1 MNITEVYER
10 FPEERDCIAFLEVIR
25 WHGTP
30 VCPYCKSDRVTP
42 CKDEHRYHCN
52 NCNTSFSVTVGTIFH
67 HTHLP
72 LQKWFLAVSL
82 ILNAKKG
89 IAARQLGRDLDVN
102 RNTAWY
108 LAMRIRK
115 AMFEN
120 PQRELLQGI
129 VEMDETYIG
138 GKPRK
143 GNKRDDDKPHK
154 RGRGTDKTPVVGMK
168 ERDGKVV
175 AKVVRKDQLN
185 SKSLA
190 RLVREHVDTEKTTLM
205 TDEYTGY
212 VRISSFMEHKSV
224 NHKVCYVN
232 GEIHTNRIESFWS
245 LVKSGI
251 VGQYHK
257 VSIRY
262 LSRYLSEFSYRLNNR
277 EHPDVF
283 KLTIEKGLG
292 ITQ

>member
-1 MNITEVYER
+1 
-10 FPEERDCIAFLEVIR
+10 
-25 WHGTP
+25 
-30 VCPYCKSDRVTP
+30 
-42 CKDEHRYHCN
+42 
-52 NCNTSFSVTVGTIFH
+52 
-67 HTHLP
+67 
-72 LQKWFLAVSL
+72 
-82 ILNAKKG
+82 
-89 IAARQLGRDLDVN
+89 
-102 RNTAWY
+102 
-108 LAMRIRK
+108 
-115 AMFEN
+115 MFEN